1 MQLDFTVNGLVSTEY
16 ALSEEQIEQRII
28 NAITEALSSDC
39 TIDDMHTEVFDRF
52 LTKKNLKLRIEPYTR
67 HEQFFEDGNDE
78 NGLAE
83 HTGAEMYVLVDCD
96 GFDYV
101 GESHT
106 FGYWKN
112 SGYPI
117 ENLAD
122 YEQENAPKLT
132 ASMKP
137 QVKKSW
143 EEGANA
149 YHKALGLSENPY
161 EEGTSDYHSWDA
173 SWKNSFESDFDK
185 QEDFEDCDSQDLG
198 GTGHGDIS
206 YSDADSGL

>member
-1 MQLDFTVNGLVSTEY
+1 MQLDFAVNGLISTEY
-16 ALSEEQIEQRII
+16 ALSEGELEQRII

-67 HEQFFEDGNDE
+67 SEQFFEDGNDE

-96 GFDYV
+96 GFDYT

-106 FGYWKN
+106 FGYWNN

-122 YEQENAPKLT
+122 YEEENSP
-132 ASMKP
+132 
-137 QVKKSW
+137 VKKSW
-143 EEGANA
+143 EQGANA
-149 YHKALGLSENPY
+149 YHKGLNLSDNPY
-161 EEGTSDYHSWDA
+161 KQGNENYLSWDA
-173 SWKNSFESDFDK
+173 SYRQSRDNSEIITFKK
-185 QEDFEDCDSQDLG
+185 Q
-198 GTGHGDIS
+198 
-206 YSDADSGL
+206 